1 MLSESGDSDNIEVM
15 KIIKWTTDDLELLKR
30 YYPRM
35 GKQWCMDAMCR
46 TEASV
51 RYKAAELGL
60 KIDKESE
67 FFKDFQNRA
76 AQSKIG
82 KKRPE
87 QAEVIKKL
95 HADGKLKKTVKQKEA
110 ISRRQK
116 KWFANNPHPKGM
128 KNKNHSEETKQKL
141 KLASTQIFLNRTEE
155 QENDRIMKIAKTKSI
170 NGTTASERKNVTWKG
185 GWREIGGYKKY
196 YRSRWE
202 ANYARFLQWLK
213 ETGKIKDWKHEPK
226 TFWFEGIKRGC
237 VSYLPDFWVEELNGD
252 DSFHEVK
259 GWMDDRSKTKI
270 NRMAKYYPNI
280 LLVVIAAKE
289 YKSIEDNFSRMI
301 VDWEG
306 K

>member
-1 MLSESGDSDNIEVM
+1 MLSGSGDSDNIEVM
-15 KIIKWTTDDLELLKR
+15 KVIKWTADDLELLKR

-116 KWFANNPHPKGM
+116 NWFANNPHPKGM
-128 KNKNHSEETKQKL
+128 KNKNHSEETKK
-141 KLASTQIFLNRTEE
+141 KMRETRG
-155 QENDRIMKIAKTKSI
+155 K
-170 NGTTASERKNVTWKG
+170 KNVTTT
-185 GWREIGGYKKY
+185 I
-196 YRSRWE
+196 
-202 ANYARFLQWLK
+202 
-213 ETGKIKDWKHEPK
+213 
-226 TFWFEGIKRGC
+226 
-237 VSYLPDFWVEELNGD
+237 
-252 DSFHEVK
+252 
-259 GWMDDRSKTKI
+259 
-270 NRMAKYYPNI
+270 
-280 LLVVIAAKE
+280 
-289 YKSIEDNFSRMI
+289 
-301 VDWEG
+301 
-306 K
+306 

>member
-1 MLSESGDSDNIEVM
+1 M
-15 KIIKWTTDDLELLKR
+15 KIIKWTTEDLELLKR

-35 GKQWCMDAMCR
+35 GKKWCMEAMCR

-60 KIDKESE
+60 KLDRESE
-67 FFKDFQNRA
+67 FAKDFQSRA
-76 AQSKIG
+76 AKSKIG
-82 KKRPE
+82 KKRPD
-87 QAEVIKKL
+87 QALVIKKL
-95 HADGKLKKTVKQKEA
+95 HAEGKLKKTNEQKEQM
-110 ISRRQK
+110 SQRVKR
-116 KWFANNPHPKGM
+116 WHSLNPHPRGM
-128 KNKNHSEETKQKL
+128 LGKNHTEEIKQKL
-141 KLASTQIFLNRTEE
+141 RLTSKEAANRRTEE
-155 QENDRIMKIAKTKSI
+155 QESDRIMKIAKTKEK
-170 NGTTASERKNVTWKG
+170 NGTHAPERKNVTWKG

-213 ETGKIKDWKHEPK
+213 ETGKIKEWKHEPK

-237 VSYLPDFWVEELNGD
+237 VSYLPDFWVEELDGN

-270 NRMAKYYPNI
+270 KRMAKYYPNVS
-280 LLVVIAAKE
+280 LVVIAAKE

-301 VDWEG
+301 EGWETKG
-306 K
+306 KS